1 MQTIILERDDVN
13 FDGLF
18 AELRAALGAPV
29 TALTVGRGQVVIHL
43 ASAPTPEQA
52 ARLRQIVRDHNPA
65 VLTPDQQAAAAR
77 RINAA
82 ESRARFKVSA
92 LANRTPEQIQ
102 TALAAQIN
110 GWASLAD
117 AKRDLGVWL
126 PLLASALAWLV
137 VEEERA

>member
-1 MQTIILERDDVN
+1 MQTIILERETVN

-18 AELRAALGAPV
+18 AELRAALGADV
-29 TALTVGRGQVVIHL
+29 TALTTGRGQVMIHL
-43 ASAPTPEQA
+43 ASTPTPEQA
-52 ARLRQIVRDHNPA
+52 AQLRQIVRDHDSA
-65 VLTPDQQAAAAR
+65 ALTPDQQAENAR
-77 RINAA
+77 RANAGDA
-82 ESRARFKVSA
+82 RTRFKASA

-117 AKRDLGVWL
+117 AKRDLAVWL

-137 VEEERA
+137 VEEER